1 MNETIFVTDAEE
13 IKKINQ
19 DFREA
24 RKEINKRIFESIV
37 DEENREI
44 VSEYSRTFRGTLE
57 EIYPLILTNLF
68 NNYPELQDPRA
79 KRGSYFMV
87 TKHNN
92 HLPIKV
98 TQKNEREVGLLW
110 FGYDGT
116 KYEQKVM
123 ITPIKNNKVRVDY
136 FASNK
141 SFRPSNSHDE
151 KRWRKRYIQYQDL
164 NFKLQSTEM
173 LLRLTNNLREVAKLK
188 AKKEKYQQKID
199 ENYQD

>member
-98 TQKNEREVGLLW
+98 TQKNEREVGLL
-110 FGYDGT
+110 
-116 KYEQKVM
+116 
-123 ITPIKNNKVRVDY
+123 
-136 FASNK
+136 
-141 SFRPSNSHDE
+141 
-151 KRWRKRYIQYQDL
+151 
-164 NFKLQSTEM
+164 
-173 LLRLTNNLREVAKLK
+173 
-188 AKKEKYQQKID
+188 
-199 ENYQD
+199 